1 MGQHWKKIWVG
12 SAGNMVEWFDWFVYA
27 SFATYFAGS
36 FFPAGND
43 TAKLMNTAGI
53 FAVGFFMRP
62 VGGWLLGRVGDRKG
76 RKAALTLTV
85 TLMSVS
91 AVLIAV
97 APTYGVAGYGGVAVL
112 LIARLLQGLSV
123 GGEYAA
129 SATYLTEASAP
140 GRRGFASSFQYVSMT
155 AGQILGLGL
164 QILLQHTLSSSELH
178 SWGWRIPF
186 VVGALGAAV
195 IFYLRRNMLETE
207 AYEAIET
214 GTATMDT
221 VPRGAV
227 TAGAAGVSGG
237 AGSAGAVAG
246 GGAGVAGD
254 GRAAGAGSVAA
265 EDDRGTIRALLRHK
279 REALLVMALT
289 MGGTVAYYTYTTYLT
304 KYLSNSAGLPK
315 QTATLVSF
323 CALLVFACL
332 QPLAGALSDRVGR
345 RPLLITFA
353 VGSTFLT
360 VPIMTM
366 LKHAGSFWPAL
377 GLSLLALVVVTGY
390 TSINACVKA
399 ELFPTA
405 IRSLGVALPYAIAN
419 ALFGGTAEY
428 VALWFKNAGVESGF
442 YWYVAGCAA
451 VSLVVYLTMRETRDI
466 DLKGTKSGEETSRT
480 PEVTA
485 S

>member
-1 MGQHWKKIWVG
+1 MGQAQPRTQHWKKIWVG

-36 FFPAGND
+36 FFPDGND

-62 VGGWLLGRVGDRKG
+62 VGGWLLGRVGDRRG

-85 TLMSVS
+85 TLMSAS

-97 APTYGVAGYGGVAVL
+97 APTYAVAGYGGVAVL
-112 LIARLLQGLSV
+112 LVARLLQGLSV

-164 QILLQHTLSSSELH
+164 LITLQHTLSKDQLH
-178 SWGWRIPF
+178 DWGWRIPF

-207 AYEAIET
+207 AYEAET
-214 GTATMDT
+214 EGEGGTAH
-221 VPRGAV
+221 
-227 TAGAAGVSGG
+227 
-237 AGSAGAVAG
+237 
-246 GGAGVAGD
+246 
-254 GRAAGAGSVAA
+254 
-265 EDDRGTIRALLRHK
+265 DDRGTIRALLRHK
-279 REALLVMALT
+279 REAFLVIALT

-304 KYLSNSAGLPK
+304 KYLSNSAGLSK

-323 CALLVFACL
+323 FALIVFACL
-332 QPLAGALSDRVGR
+332 QPLAGALSDRIGR

-353 VGSTFLT
+353 VGSTLLT
-360 VPIMTM
+360 VPVMTL

-399 ELFPTA
+399 ELFPTGV
-405 IRSLGVALPYAIAN
+405 RSLGVALPYALAN
-419 ALFGGTAEY
+419 AAFGGTAEY
-428 VALWFKNAGVESGF
+428 VALWFKKSGIESGF

-466 DLKGTKSGEETSRT
+466 DLQGTGRPAPAPSRDDAVPTS
-480 PEVTA
+480 
-485 S
+485 

>member
-1 MGQHWKKIWVG
+1 MGHPQARAARQPNHWRKIWIG

-27 SFATYFAGS
+27 SFATYFASS
-36 FFPAGND
+36 FFPDGND

-62 VGGWLLGRVGDRKG
+62 VGGWLLGRVGDRRG

-85 TLMSVS
+85 TLMSAS
-91 AVLIAV
+91 AILIAL
-97 APTYGVAGYGGVAVL
+97 APTYATAGYGGVAVL

-155 AGQILGLGL
+155 AGQIAGLGL
-164 QILLQHTLSSSELH
+164 LILLQHTLSSDELH

-186 VVGALGAAV
+186 AVGALGAAV

-207 AYEAIET
+207 VYEDAEN
-214 GTATMDT
+214 
-221 VPRGAV
+221 
-227 TAGAAGVSGG
+227 
-237 AGSAGAVAG
+237 
-246 GGAGVAGD
+246 
-254 GRAAGAGSVAA
+254 A
-265 EDDRGTIRALLRHK
+265 EDAHGGSGAERGERGTIRALLRHK
-279 REALLVMALT
+279 REALLVVALT

-304 KYLSNSAGLPK
+304 KYLSNTAGLPK

-323 CALLVFACL
+323 FALLVFAAL
-332 QPLAGALSDRVGR
+332 QPLAGALSDRIGR

-360 VPIMTM
+360 VPIMAL

-377 GLSLLALVVVTGY
+377 GLSLLALLVVTGY

-399 ELFPTA
+399 ELFPTGVRA
-405 IRSLGVALPYAIAN
+405 LGVALPYALAN

-428 VALWFKNAGVESGF
+428 VALWFKNSGMESGF
-442 YWYVAGCAA
+442 SWYVAGCAA

-466 DLKGTKSGEETSRT
+466 DLTRVGGGQERSGTADGAGTGGSSARDGV
-480 PEVTA
+480 PA

>member
-1 MGQHWKKIWVG
+1 
-12 SAGNMVEWFDWFVYA
+12 MVEWFDWFVYA

-36 FFPAGND
+36 FFPEGND

-85 TLMSVS
+85 TLMSAS

-97 APTYGVAGYGGVAVL
+97 APTYAVAGYGGVAVL
-112 LIARLLQGLSV
+112 LVARLLQGLSV

-164 QILLQHTLSSSELH
+164 QIVLQRTLTSDELH

-207 AYEAIET
+207 AYEES
-214 GTATMDT
+214 GTA
-221 VPRGAV
+221 R
-227 TAGAAGVSGG
+227 
-237 AGSAGAVAG
+237 
-246 GGAGVAGD
+246 
-254 GRAAGAGSVAA
+254 
-265 EDDRGTIRALLRHK
+265 EERGTIKALLRHK
-279 REALLVMALT
+279 REAFLVIALT

-304 KYLSNSAGLPK
+304 KYLSNTAGLPK

-323 CALLVFACL
+323 CALIVFACL
-332 QPLAGALSDRVGR
+332 QPLAGALSDRIGR

-360 VPIMTM
+360 VPIMT
-366 LKHAGSFWPAL
+366 LLRQAGSFWPAL
-377 GLSLLALVVVTGY
+377 GLSLLALVVITGY

-399 ELFPTA
+399 ELFPTGV
-405 IRSLGVALPYAIAN
+405 RSLGVALPYAIAN

-428 VALWFKNAGVESGF
+428 VALWFKKGGIESGF

-466 DLKGTKSGEETSRT
+466 DLKRVGEEAR
-480 PEVTA
+480 PALDDHAGPKDGVPA

>member
-1 MGQHWKKIWVG
+1 MGQAHSRHWKKIWVG

-62 VGGWLLGRVGDRKG
+62 VGGWLLGRVGDRRG

-85 TLMSVS
+85 TLMSAS

-97 APTYGVAGYGGVAVL
+97 APTYGVAGYGGAAVL
-112 LIARLLQGLSV
+112 LVARLLQGLSV

-164 QILLQHTLSSSELH
+164 LILLQHTLTSGELH

-207 AYEAIET
+207 TYAEDSGT
-214 GTATMDT
+214 GA
-221 VPRGAV
+221 
-227 TAGAAGVSGG
+227 
-237 AGSAGAVAG
+237 
-246 GGAGVAGD
+246 
-254 GRAAGAGSVAA
+254 
-265 EDDRGTIRALLRHK
+265 DDRGTIRALLRHK
-279 REALLVMALT
+279 REALLVIALT

-304 KYLSNSAGLPK
+304 KYLSNTAGLPK
-315 QTATLVSF
+315 RTATLVSF
-323 CALLVFACL
+323 CALIVFAAL
-332 QPLAGALSDRVGR
+332 QPLAGALSDRIGR

-360 VPIMTM
+360 VPIMAM

-377 GLSLLALVVVTGY
+377 GLSLLALVIVTGY

-399 ELFPTA
+399 ELFPTGV
-405 IRSLGVALPYAIAN
+405 RSLGVALPYAIAN

-428 VALWFKNAGVESGF
+428 VALWFKDAGLESGF
-442 YWYVAGCAA
+442 SWYVAGCAA
-451 VSLVVYLTMRETRDI
+451 VSLVVYLTMRETRDT
-466 DLKGTKSGEETSRT
+466 DLKHVGTAPRASAETGT
-480 PEVTA
+480 DTVPA

>member
-1 MGQHWKKIWVG
+1 MGREHWKKIWVG

-27 SFATYFAGS
+27 TFAVYFADA
-36 FFPAGND
+36 FFPKGNE
-43 TAKLMNTAGI
+43 TANLMNTMGI

-62 VGGWLLGRVGDRKG
+62 VGGWLLGRIGDRKG

-85 TLMSVS
+85 TLMSAS
-91 AVLIAV
+91 AILIAI
-97 APTYGVAGYGGVAVL
+97 APTYAVAGYGGVAVL
-112 LIARLLQGLSV
+112 LVARLLQGLSV

-129 SATYLTEASAP
+129 SATYLTEASDP

-155 AGQILGLGL
+155 AGQLVGLGL
-164 QILLQHTLSSSELH
+164 QIVLQRSLSDAALH

-186 VVGALGAAV
+186 IVGALGAAV
-195 IFYLRRNMLETE
+195 VFYLRRSMLETE
-207 AYEAIET
+207 VYEES
-214 GTATMDT
+214 
-221 VPRGAV
+221 
-227 TAGAAGVSGG
+227 GAAG
-237 AGSAGAVAG
+237 
-246 GGAGVAGD
+246 D
-254 GRAAGAGSVAA
+254 
-265 EDDRGTIRALLRHK
+265 EDRGTLKALWAHR

-304 KYLSNSAGLPK
+304 KFLSKSAGMEK
-315 QTATLVSF
+315 STASLVSF
-323 CALLVFACL
+323 CALFVFMCL
-332 QPLAGALSDRVGR
+332 QPLAGALSDRIGR

-366 LKHAGSFWPAL
+366 LKHAGTFWPAF
-377 GLSLLALVVVTGY
+377 GLALLALVVVTGY

-399 ELFPTA
+399 ELFPTS
-405 IRSLGVALPYAIAN
+405 IRALGVALPYALAN

-428 VALWFKNAGVESGF
+428 VALWFKKAGAESGF

-466 DLKGTKSGEETSRT
+466 DLNRVKEEAPATRAQ
-480 PEVTA
+480 PVA
-485 S
+485 SN

>member
-1 MGQHWKKIWVG
+1 MGREQWKKIWVG

-27 SFATYFAGS
+27 TFAVYFADA
-36 FFPAGND
+36 FFPEGNE
-43 TAKLMNTAGI
+43 TANLMNTMGI

-62 VGGWLLGRVGDRKG
+62 VGGWLLGRIGDRKG

-85 TLMSVS
+85 TLMSAS
-91 AVLIAV
+91 AILIAV

-112 LIARLLQGLSV
+112 LVARLLQGLSV

-140 GRRGFASSFQYVSMT
+140 EKRGFASSFQYVSMT
-155 AGQILGLGL
+155 AGQLVGLGL
-164 QILLQHTLSSSELH
+164 LIILQRTLSEDALH

-186 VVGALGAAV
+186 VVGALGAAIV
-195 IFYLRRNMLETE
+195 FYLRRSMLETE
-207 AYEAIET
+207 VYAESDA
-214 GTATMDT
+214 ATD
-221 VPRGAV
+221 A
-227 TAGAAGVSGG
+227 S
-237 AGSAGAVAG
+237 
-246 GGAGVAGD
+246 
-254 GRAAGAGSVAA
+254 
-265 EDDRGTIRALLRHK
+265 RGTLKMLWAHR
-279 REALLVMALT
+279 REAFLVMALT

-304 KYLSNSAGLPK
+304 KFLSKSAGMEK

-323 CALLVFACL
+323 CALFVFMCI
-332 QPLAGALSDRVGR
+332 QPLAGMLSDRIGR

-366 LKHAGSFWPAL
+366 LKHAGTFWPAF
-377 GLSLLALVVVTGY
+377 GLALLALVVVTGY

-399 ELFPTA
+399 ELFPTG
-405 IRSLGVALPYAIAN
+405 IRALGVALPYAIAN

-428 VALWFKNAGVESGF
+428 VALWFKKADMESGF

-451 VSLVVYLTMRETRDI
+451 VSLIVYLTMRETRDI
-466 DLKGTKSGEETSRT
+466 DLNRVGSTDAKESAPVRSTSQL
-480 PEVTA
+480 A